1 VITVSATGKWRLY
14 WTSPLPDGAEAIG
27 TVTRDGYDTGA
38 LILMPT
44 GVYVQGNAGAL
55 RSLPQREIRAALD
68 LPARGGNVSAYL
80 PADVYH
86 GLTTSAASAGLSIN
100 AALVLA
106 VRMWLAEA
114 VKQKR
119 PPNISVFD
127 RKNFP

>member
-1 VITVSATGKWRLY
+1 MDRAEVITISRLGKWRLY
-14 WTSPLPDGAEAIG
+14 WPGPLPQGAAAIG
-27 TVTRDGYDTGA
+27 TVNRGNGEEGA

-100 AALVLA
+100 AALTLA
-106 VRMWLAEA
+106 VRAW
-114 VKQKR
+114 
-119 PPNISVFD
+119 ISAAG
-127 RKNFP
+127 K